1 MKKQFYTLFLIMLCV
16 LLQFNGMSVWA
27 QSARKSLVIA
37 PRSVLV
43 LAEQGTGH
51 QGFVDAA
58 TKWLDSVA
66 DSLNLKLTYVAD
78 MKTMKE
84 GDIFKYKAIIQ
95 LNYPPYAWSN
105 ASAKDFQRYI
115 DEGRGGYV
123 GLHHATLLGDIF
135 DGYKMWQWFSDFMGG
150 IRFDRYIAPLADGTV
165 CVEDGK
171 HPVMR
176 GVPSV
181 FVIPN
186 DEWYTYDRNPRA
198 NVHVLAHV
206 DEASYKPASDIR
218 MGDHPVIW
226 TNPSKA
232 ARNVYFQIGHHADLM
247 STPAFVRMMGN
258 AIRWALGDD
267 D

>member
-1 MKKQFYTLFLIMLCV
+1 MKKSFYTLFLIMLCG
-16 LLQFNGMSVWA
+16 LLSFNSMSVLG
-27 QSARKSLVIA
+27 QTARKCSAKA

-43 LAEQGTGH
+43 MAEEGTGH

-58 TKWLDSVA
+58 TKWLNSVA
-66 DSLNLKLTYVAD
+66 DSLNLKLTYVTD
-78 MKTMKE
+78 MKTMKAGE
-84 GDIFKYKAIIQ
+84 MRRYQAIIQ
-95 LNYPPYAWSN
+95 LNYPPYAWSD
-105 ASAKDFQRYI
+105 AAAKDFQRYI
-115 DEGRGGYV
+115 DEGQGGYI

-135 DGYKMWQWFSDFMGG
+135 DGYKMWQWFSEFMGG

-165 CVEDGK
+165 CVEDQT
-171 HPVMR
+171 HPIMR

-186 DEWYTYDRNPRA
+186 DEWYTYDRNPRP